1 MDWPPSLNVN
11 ISYGTRRPLSKPGEP
26 TNTFVRENKKK
37 KQQTYLKWQL
47 ASFEEMTFSAG
58 IFNGACVHPMYLKSI
73 LSKIIESSE
82 NCVLV
87 DVSYML
93 SMPANFTLAPQ
104 KSIKC
109 HSHTHIFCAFLI
121 SRTQYLWCVVL
132 CTRKITAPYIR
143 MCTCYMLYYVCA
155 QKCRYICAN
164 AVLWLNIQ
172 RSLLSIQQKYRHR
185 IHN

>member
-1 MDWPPSLNVN
+1 
-11 ISYGTRRPLSKPGEP
+11 
-26 TNTFVRENKKK
+26 
-37 KQQTYLKWQL
+37 
-47 ASFEEMTFSAG
+47 MTFSAG

-87 DVSYML
+87 HVSYML

-132 CTRKITAPYIR
+132 CTLHAKNNSTVHSNVHMLHAILC
-143 MCTCYMLYYVCA
+143 MCTEMQIHMCEC
-155 QKCRYICAN
+155 C
-164 AVLWLNIQ
+164 
-172 RSLLSIQQKYRHR
+172 SLIEHTKELAYNTAKIPTSHTQLETKTCI
-185 IHN
+185 